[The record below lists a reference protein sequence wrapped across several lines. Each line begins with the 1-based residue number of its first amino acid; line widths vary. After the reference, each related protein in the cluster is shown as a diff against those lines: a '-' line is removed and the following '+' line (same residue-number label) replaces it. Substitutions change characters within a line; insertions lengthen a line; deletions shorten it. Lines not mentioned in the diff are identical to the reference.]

1 MQNDL
6 TTTLNASSFIW
17 NEELKV
23 WTKEEVTPFM
33 YSDGDEAENYL
44 LAALDKTED
53 HSVFSEELKPWIK
66 DWPSL
71 YHLSS
76 RRSNLLQPFKAW
88 FKGKR
93 VLEIGC
99 GCGAISRFLG
109 EAGATVVSVEGSIR
123 RARIAS
129 KRCADLENV
138 TFICSPS
145 DALPDLGEFDAV
157 MLIGVLEYAGM
168 FLGADGDD
176 ALLRQCRSRLNDTG
190 RLFVAI
196 ENKIGAKYLAGANE
210 DHLAVPMVGVN
221 DAYAENSVRT
231 YTRQELLNKLT
242 QAGFSQQDEFIPLPE
257 YKLPITVVSP
267 QGITRYASALSSL
280 AVESVAADVQG
291 VADYHFSLE
300 QFNQVVWQNG
310 LAPELCNSFLIVAG
324 TQQAAVYDPAIL
336 AWHYSDARAQENN
349 KETLFR
355 LDGGDRIDVIGRTLS
370 VTESEAASRESFHY
384 GESLWREIVRVVNRR
399 DWTVD
404 GLAEVFKTWL
414 RIVSPTDDDAIA
426 PHDSR
431 IGNSYFDALPFNI
444 IKNEQGEY
452 TVFDQEWDDGQ
463 TSELGFI
470 AWRGVFH
477 SLFRIKSYEQ
487 SPAVNAP
494 TFFDLASQVLHSVW
508 PELPEDTFRR
518 WAEEEARFSS
528 AAGGGD
534 DFQALLDVALSS
546 TVNYRA
552 SVTALR
558 QQVTILSNEL
568 QATKVHADNLT
579 AQIDAQRVNFDAH
592 QESAKAQQGL
602 LAAQQ
607 SQIEAQQ
614 NEIEAQQKHI
624 ETLQATLDTQGNDIT
639 TLNGAIA
646 EAQAQCA
653 EAQAQHA
660 HSQAEHARTL
670 AEKALMQNSISWKVT
685 KPLRFSKRVA
695 LALYRRGRAKTAQ
708 LNTHAQ
714 KVNHL
719 VTHKKNQLGGYKPLA
734 VWLYQRYRTYG
745 YAGFT
750 SKLRR
755 EMNPVVA
762 APDAPL
768 PFDYQQWIARCE
780 SVDAAKLAEFT
791 AHQASFEQLPTI
803 SIVMPC
809 YNAPVEYLRE
819 AIDSVRN
826 QIYARWELCIADDA
840 STDADTVQALKEYAA
855 RDARIKV
862 VFREQNGHIS
872 NASNSA
878 IELATGEFIALMDQ
892 DDLLPPHALYK
903 VVEAINNHPG
913 VQLIYSDE
921 DKISAGNVRCDPYFK
936 ADWNRDLFLSQNMFS
951 HLGVFRKTI
960 IDKIGGF
967 RPGLEGSQDYDLVLR
982 CLDHVTDGQI
992 VHIPEIL
999 YHWRIIPGST
1009 ASGGDQKPYAFLAGI
1024 RAVEEY
1030 LARNNIPAHVEEAKP
1045 GMLMLRVKYDLP
1057 AHRPLVSII
1066 IPTRNAKSLVQQCI
1080 DSIVEKTTYKQYEI
1094 LLVDNGSDEQASLDY
1109 FAELNA
1115 RDNIQ
1120 VIRDDGNFNFSRLN
1134 NVAAKAAKGELLCLM
1149 NNDIEIISPDW
1160 LGEMVSQAM
1169 RPEIG
1174 AVGAKLLYPN
1184 DTVQHAGVILGLG
1197 GIAGHAH
1204 LGIHRN
1210 DPGYF
1215 GRASLVQNFMA
1226 VTAACLVIRKEIYEQ
1241 VGGLNEK
1248 DFAVAFNDID
1258 FCIRVHQAGY
1268 HNLWTPF
1275 AELYHHE
1282 SATRGSDLAPEKIE
1296 RFKQEIKSMET
1307 LYGDILFNDP
1317 AYNPNLS
1324 LDLSCGSFALKNK

>member
-6 TTTLNASSFIW
+6 TTTLNESSFIW
-17 NEELKV
+17 NKELKV

-53 HSVFSEELKPWIK
+53 HSVFSEELKLWIK

-93 VLEIGC
+93 ILEIGC

-129 KRCADLENV
+129 RRCADLENV

-168 FLGADGDD
+168 FLGKDGDD
-176 ALLRQCRSRLNDTG
+176 TLLCQCRSRLKNSG

-242 QAGFSQQDEFIPLPE
+242 QAGFSQHDEFIPLPE

-267 QGITRYASALSSL
+267 QGITRYASVLSSL
-280 AVESVAADVQG
+280 AVESVAADAQG
-291 VADYHFSLE
+291 VANYHFSLE
-300 QFNQVVWQNG
+300 QFNQMVWQNG

-324 TQQAAVYDPAIL
+324 TQQAALYDPEIL

-355 LDGGDRIDVIGRTLS
+355 LNGSDRIDVIGHTLS

-399 DWTVD
+399 DWTVE
-404 GLAEVFKTWL
+404 GLAEIFKTWL
-414 RIVSPTDDDAIA
+414 RIISPTDDGTIA

-431 IGNSYFDALPFNI
+431 IGNSFFDALPFNI

-463 TSELGFI
+463 SSSLGFI

-477 SLFRIKSYEQ
+477 SLFRIKSFEQ
-487 SPAVNAP
+487 SPAVNAE
-494 TFFDLASQVLHSVW
+494 TFFDLTSQVLRSVW
-508 PELPEDTFRR
+508 PELPEDTFKR

-528 AAGGGD
+528 TAGVGD
-534 DFQALLDVALSS
+534 DYQALLDVALSS
-546 TVNYRA
+546 TVNYRY
-552 SVTALR
+552 SVTSLR
-558 QQVTILSNEL
+558 QQMTILSNEL

-579 AQIDAQRVNFDAH
+579 AQIDAQRVSFNVDL
-592 QESAKAQQGL
+592 ESAKAQQ
-602 LAAQQ
+602 
-607 SQIEAQQ
+607 
-614 NEIEAQQKHI
+614 HYI
-624 ETLQATLDTQGNDIT
+624 ETLQATLDIQRNDIT
-639 TLNGAIA
+639 TLHDAIA
-646 EAQAQCA
+646 GA
-653 EAQAQHA
+653 
-660 HSQAEHARTL
+660 QAEHARTL

-695 LALYRRGRAKTAQ
+695 LALYRRGRAKSAQ

-714 KVNHL
+714 KVKHL

-745 YAGFT
+745 YAGFI

-755 EMNPVVA
+755 EMNPALA
-762 APDAPL
+762 APDAAL

-791 AHQASFEQLPTI
+791 ARQASFEQLPTI
-803 SIVMPC
+803 SIIMPC

-819 AIDSVRN
+819 AINSVHN

-878 IELATGEFIALMDQ
+878 IGLATGEFIALMDQ

-903 VVEAINNHPG
+903 VVEAINSNLG

-921 DKISAGNVRCDPYFK
+921 DKISADNVRCDPYFK

-1030 LARNNIPAHVEEAKP
+1030 LARNDIPAHVEEAKP

-1057 AHRPLVSII
+1057 VYRPLVSII

-1080 DSIVEKTTYKQYEI
+1080 DSIFEKTTYKQYEI

-1115 RDNIQ
+1115 RDNIK
-1120 VIRDDGNFNFSRLN
+1120 VIRDDGDFNFSRLN

-1160 LGEMVSQAM
+1160 LDEMVSQAM

-1215 GRASLVQNFMA
+1215 GRANLVQNCMA
-1226 VTAACLVIRKEIYEQ
+1226 VTAACLMIRKEIYEQ

>member
-1 MQNDL
+1 
-6 TTTLNASSFIW
+6 
-17 NEELKV
+17 
-23 WTKEEVTPFM
+23 
-33 YSDGDEAENYL
+33 
-44 LAALDKTED
+44 
-53 HSVFSEELKPWIK
+53 
-66 DWPSL
+66 
-71 YHLSS
+71 
-76 RRSNLLQPFKAW
+76 
-88 FKGKR
+88 
-93 VLEIGC
+93 
-99 GCGAISRFLG
+99 
-109 EAGATVVSVEGSIR
+109 
-123 RARIAS
+123 
-129 KRCADLENV
+129 
-138 TFICSPS
+138 
-145 DALPDLGEFDAV
+145 
-157 MLIGVLEYAGM
+157 
-168 FLGADGDD
+168 
-176 ALLRQCRSRLNDTG
+176 
-190 RLFVAI
+190 
-196 ENKIGAKYLAGANE
+196 
-210 DHLAVPMVGVN
+210 
-221 DAYAENSVRT
+221 
-231 YTRQELLNKLT
+231 
-242 QAGFSQQDEFIPLPE
+242 
-257 YKLPITVVSP
+257 
-267 QGITRYASALSSL
+267 
-280 AVESVAADVQG
+280 
-291 VADYHFSLE
+291 
-300 QFNQVVWQNG
+300 
-310 LAPELCNSFLIVAG
+310 
-324 TQQAAVYDPAIL
+324 
-336 AWHYSDARAQENN
+336 
-349 KETLFR
+349 
-355 LDGGDRIDVIGRTLS
+355 
-370 VTESEAASRESFHY
+370 
-384 GESLWREIVRVVNRR
+384 
-399 DWTVD
+399 
-404 GLAEVFKTWL
+404 
-414 RIVSPTDDDAIA
+414 
-426 PHDSR
+426 
-431 IGNSYFDALPFNI
+431 
-444 IKNEQGEY
+444 
-452 TVFDQEWDDGQ
+452 
-463 TSELGFI
+463 
-470 AWRGVFH
+470 
-477 SLFRIKSYEQ
+477 
-487 SPAVNAP
+487 
-494 TFFDLASQVLHSVW
+494 
-508 PELPEDTFRR
+508 
-518 WAEEEARFSS
+518 
-528 AAGGGD
+528 
-534 DFQALLDVALSS
+534 
-546 TVNYRA
+546 
-552 SVTALR
+552 
-558 QQVTILSNEL
+558 
-568 QATKVHADNLT
+568 
-579 AQIDAQRVNFDAH
+579 
-592 QESAKAQQGL
+592 
-602 LAAQQ
+602 
-607 SQIEAQQ
+607 
-614 NEIEAQQKHI
+614 
-624 ETLQATLDTQGNDIT
+624 
-639 TLNGAIA
+639 
-646 EAQAQCA
+646 
-653 EAQAQHA
+653 
-660 HSQAEHARTL
+660 
-670 AEKALMQNSISWKVT
+670 MQNSISWKVT

-903 VVEAINNHPG
+903 VVEAINKHPG

-1109 FAELNA
+1109 FAELNT

-1160 LGEMVSQAM
+1160 LDEMVSQAM